1 MTDNTVKI
9 KVETEGLDEAT
20 EKAENLA
27 EALDGFPPQVAFK
40 YLKNCTINVYP
51 SQVRYD
57 ENRQHKK
64 EDSLS

>member
-27 EALDGFPPQVAFK
+27 EALDGLYFAF
-40 YLKNCTINVYP
+40 
-51 SQVRYD
+51 
-57 ENRQHKK
+57 
-64 EDSLS
+64 

>member
-27 EALDGFPPQVAFK
+27 EALDGFPTQVAFK

-51 SQVRYD
+51 SQTKFAEV
-57 ENRQHKK
+57 K
-64 EDSLS
+64 EKE

>member
-40 YLKNCTINVYP
+40 CLKNCTINVYP
-51 SQVRYD
+51 SQTKFV
-57 ENRQHKK
+57 EAK
-64 EDSLS
+64 EKE